1 MIEVYVTT
9 GIAAVVTA
17 FAFIAWLM
25 VRSRK
30 NTSAS
35 RGAQETWTRQD
46 GQMLKLMEAGNL
58 VLTQYS
64 ASGRLEYISPEIK
77 RITGIGSADFI
88 SGRRRLNELVHPQDA
103 AALESL
109 ERTRSNGDGEHAD
122 IDCRIQDQRNNWH
135 WLHIQQRRIVRRNKT
150 VGYETI
156 SVDYTALAELKAQKK
171 RATKLQKMS
180 TLILESFLATDDTR
194 ATLNRN
200 LERIAKE
207 LEITEATIHDFEN
220 SDECSLLGS
229 WPDTDRTSS
238 RLTHRPLTASESEQ
252 IRAACPVLT
261 PIRFGMESGH
271 SGDNTRP
278 LCRDAGSLT
287 GIIIPVQ
294 VIGELSL
301 VLTFARDRHK
311 PWHAD
316 EISALQ
322 LIAQSISRRLERERA
337 VQERTHFDEI
347 TRGHERSEIIAHL
360 ASGIAHDFNNIV
372 FAISGRVQ
380 LLQRRTEDQ
389 KTNESLNEI
398 QMTLKGAKGL
408 IGALLTMHKG
418 SPRPT
423 GRVRIGPE
431 VKAVMTMI
439 RRLIP
444 RRIELSLDMNDIGDV
459 EVELGA
465 ESLHQ
470 ILMNLVI
477 NARDAIDNKGR
488 IALSMTRTFDRHD
501 TPMLTIDIDDDGP
514 GIPESRRAEVF
525 QPFVTSKSSGRG
537 TGLGLSI
544 VQRVIQES
552 GGEISL
558 EKSPMGGLRVHVGLR
573 IASGEGPHVQDTSPL
588 RERAPVSVRQRL
600 KRVLIVEDDE
610 TIKALLT
617 RFFQSIGV
625 AVTSHGDARE
635 VEASLRESTPPFDVL
650 VMDIDLPYKTG
661 VECIKELRGQ
671 GLQTPCVLITGGLS
685 EKPEGITNLGFLRKP
700 FEIDELEALCTAM
713 LEDSHEA

>member
-1 MIEVYVTT
+1 M
-9 GIAAVVTA
+9 VTA
-17 FAFIAWLM
+17 LIFITWLTI
-25 VRSRK
+25 RSK
-30 NTSAS
+30 KDSHAS
-35 RGAQETWTRQD
+35 QETPETWTRTD

-58 VLTQYS
+58 VLTHYA
-64 ASGRLEYISPEIK
+64 ASGCLEYISPEIK

-88 SGRRRLNELVHPQDA
+88 SGRRQLNELVHPQDA
-103 AALESL
+103 EALESL
-109 ERTRSNGDGEHAD
+109 EQARQSGDGEHAD
-122 IDCRIQDQRNNWH
+122 IDCRIRDQRNNWH
-135 WLHIQQRRIVRRNKT
+135 WLHIQQRRIVQLDET

-156 SVDYTALAELKAQKK
+156 SIDYTALAELKAQRK
-171 RATKLQKMS
+171 RATKLQTLS
-180 TLILESFLATDDTR
+180 TQVLESFLATDDTR
-194 ATLNRN
+194 ATLSRN
-200 LERIAKE
+200 LKLIAEE

-220 SDECSLLGS
+220 ADESSLLAS
-229 WPDTDRTSS
+229 WLEKDSTSP
-238 RLTHRPLTASESEQ
+238 RLTNRPLTASESEQ
-252 IRAACPVLT
+252 VRAVCEGLT
-261 PIRFGMESGH
+261 PIHFGTESGH
-271 SGDNTRP
+271 AQDVTRA
-278 LCRDAGSLT
+278 LCSDDQALT
-287 GIIIPVQ
+287 GVIVPVQ
-294 VIGELSL
+294 VIGKLSL
-301 VLTFARDRHK
+301 VLTFARDQHK
-311 PWHAD
+311 AWHAD

-389 KTNESLNEI
+389 KTNESLKEI

-408 IGALLTMHKG
+408 IGALLAMHKG

-444 RRIELSLDMNDIGDV
+444 RRIELTLDVKDIGDV
-459 EVELGA
+459 EVEIGA

-488 IALSMTRTFDRHD
+488 IALSMARTVDKHD
-501 TPMLTIDIDDDGP
+501 TPMITIDIDDDGP

-558 EKSPMGGLRVHVGLR
+558 ESSPMGGLRVHVGLR
-573 IASGEGPHVQDTSPL
+573 INSGEHAQVHESRSI
-588 RERAPVSVRQRL
+588 RERPAVSVKQRL
-600 KRVLIVEDDE
+600 DRVLIVEDDE

-625 AVTSHGDARE
+625 SVTSHGDARE
-635 VEASLRESTPPFDVL
+635 VEALLRETTPPFDVL

-661 VECIKELRGQ
+661 VECITEIRGQ

-700 FEIDELEALCTAM
+700 FEIDELETLCHSM
-713 LEDSHEA
+713 IKDSQKIEKDS